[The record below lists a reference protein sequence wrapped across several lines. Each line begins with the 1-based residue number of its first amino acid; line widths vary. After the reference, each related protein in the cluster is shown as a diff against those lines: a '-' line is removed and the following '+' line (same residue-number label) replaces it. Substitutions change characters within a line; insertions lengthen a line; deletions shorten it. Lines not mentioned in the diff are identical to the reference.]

1 LGVRSSNLMS
11 GRGHGLPCPYFEPLP
26 EICFRRK
33 HSFVF
38 PMFPFLLAPP
48 HCCVF
53 MAASSSSELLS
64 PAEKRPRRAFDG
76 GALWPSLLTWAV
88 ALLFLGP
95 FLIRPVISVF
105 LGAITFPNEQGV
117 RSLRPGLLLLPLQ
130 NPLLR
135 EAIVNSF
142 YLAVLATLLASVL
155 ALPLA
160 YAAARLKFWGKSF
173 LTGMLLVPLLLPPL
187 VGAVGLKQMLAREG
201 FINTLLGRN
210 QNPIDFL
217 GTRFLGGHGPLLMV
231 VFVAALHLYPLVY
244 LNLSAAWA
252 NVDSSLEEAAENLG
266 ASPGRV
272 FRTVTLPLLLPGF
285 LSGALIV
292 FIFAFTDLGTPLVFG
307 FSKVAAVQIFN
318 AREDPNDPTGY
329 VLAFYLVV
337 LAALV
342 FWVSRRFLD
351 GGKIATL
358 ARGTRRARE
367 SNVSPFTGLLV
378 YALFFTVIGLSLL
391 PHFGVVI
398 ASFASDWTSRLWPAW
413 TTDNYVRVFSDP
425 TIPARDAIKI
435 SLFCATISMVVD
447 VLGGFA
453 LAYALVRGNIWA
465 RGLLDTLA
473 MLPLALPGLILA
485 FGLLMSY
492 RYTFLDPFINPL
504 PLLII
509 SYSIRRLPYA
519 LRSVSAGLQQM
530 SVTLEEASLNM
541 GASPLQTVWAVTRP
555 LVTANLIAAGLLTFA
570 FAVLEVSDSLILAVS
585 PDRVPIAQAILQ
597 LINATKLYP
606 ACALGVV
613 GMLLLSATFL
623 LVNRLLGKQLGALF
637 RA

>member
-1 LGVRSSNLMS
+1 
-11 GRGHGLPCPYFEPLP
+11 
-26 EICFRRK
+26 
-33 HSFVF
+33 
-38 PMFPFLLAPP
+38 
-48 HCCVF
+48 
-53 MAASSSSELLS
+53 MAASSVSNPLANAPVRSKRDLS
-64 PAEKRPRRAFDG
+64 
-76 GALWPSLLTWAV
+76 ALWPSILTWGI
-88 ALLFLGP
+88 ALLFFGP
-95 FLIRPVISVF
+95 FLIRPVVTVF
-105 LGAITFPNEQGV
+105 LGAISRLDPATNARVLDFH
-117 RSLRPGLLLLPLQ
+117 LLLLPLQ
-130 NPLLR
+130 SSLIKQS
-135 EAIVNSF
+135 IVNSF
-142 YLAVLATLLASVL
+142 YLAILATLAASL
-155 ALPLA
+155 IALPLA
-160 YAAARLKFWGKSF
+160 YASARLKFAGKSL
-173 LTGMLLVPLLLPPL
+173 LTGLLLVPLLLPPL

-217 GTRFLGGHGPLLMV
+217 GPRFLSGHGPLLMV

-244 LNLSAAWA
+244 LNLTAAWA

-266 ASPGRV
+266 ASPSRV
-272 FRTVTLPLLLPGF
+272 FRSVTLPLLLPGF

-318 AREDPNDPTGY
+318 LKTETNDPTGY

-337 LAALV
+337 LAGLV
-342 FWVSRRFLD
+342 FWISRRFLD

-367 SNVSPFTGLLV
+367 AEASPMVKVLV
-378 YALFFTVIGLSLL
+378 YILFFGVIGLSLL
-391 PHFGVVI
+391 PHFGVVL
-398 ASFASDWTSRLWPAW
+398 ASLASDWTSRLWPAW
-413 TTDNYVRVFSDP
+413 TTDNYVHVFTDP
-425 TIPARDAIKI
+425 TIPARDSIKI
-435 SLFCATISMVVD
+435 SLICASASMVLD
-447 VLGGFA
+447 VIGGFA
-453 LAYALVRGNIWA
+453 LAYALVRGKVWA

-485 FGLLMSY
+485 FGLLVSY
-492 RYTFLDPFINPL
+492 RYSALDPINNSPI

-509 SYSIRRLPYA
+509 SYAVRRLPYA
-519 LRSVSAGLQQM
+519 LRSVSAGLQQT

-541 GASPLQTVWAVTRP
+541 GASPIRTVWNITRP

-570 FAVLEVSDSLILAVS
+570 FAVLEVSDSLILAS
-585 PDRVPIAQAILQ
+585 SSDQVPIAQAIYQ
-597 LINATKLYP
+597 LVNASKLYP

-613 GMLLLSATFL
+613 GMGLLSATFL

>member
-1 LGVRSSNLMS
+1 MAFGKFVLNRFSRFGVLT
-11 GRGHGLPCPYFEPLP
+11 
-26 EICFRRK
+26 FRIR
-33 HSFVF
+33 HTE
-38 PMFPFLLAPP
+38 AD
-48 HCCVF
+48 F
-53 MAASSSSELLS
+53 MAVSSSELA
-64 PAEKRPRRAFDG
+64 PPVARVTRRLDMRAV
-76 GALWPSLLTWAV
+76 WPSFLTWGL
-88 ALLFLGP
+88 ALLFFGP
-95 FLIRPVISVF
+95 FLIRPVLSVL
-105 LGAITFPNEQGV
+105 LGAITLPNAAGV
-117 RSLRPGLLLLPLQ
+117 REVRFDLLLLPLQ
-130 NPLLR
+130 NQLMR
-135 EAIVNSF
+135 EGIVNSF
-142 YLAVLATLLASVL
+142 YLALLATLAASL
-155 ALPLA
+155 IALPLA
-160 YAAARLKFWGKSF
+160 YASARLRFWGKSF
-173 LTGMLLVPLLLPPL
+173 LTGLLLVPLLLPPL

-210 QNPIDFL
+210 RNPIDFL
-217 GTRFLGGHGPLLMV
+217 GSRFLDGHGPLLMV

-244 LNLSAAWA
+244 LNLTAAWS

-266 ASPGRV
+266 ASPSRV
-272 FRTVTLPLLLPGF
+272 FRSVTLPLLLPGF

-329 VLAFYLVV
+329 VLALYLVI
-337 LAALV
+337 LAAMV

-367 SNVSPFTGLLV
+367 ANVSPLAAVWV
-378 YALFFTVIGLSLL
+378 YALFFFVIALSLL
-391 PHFGVVI
+391 PHFGVVL

-413 TTDNYVRVFSDP
+413 TTDNYVRVFKDP
-425 TIPARDAIKI
+425 TIPARNAIQI
-435 SLFCATISMVVD
+435 SLFCAGVSMVLD

-453 LAYALVRGNIWA
+453 LAYALVRGKIWA

-485 FGLLMSY
+485 FGLLVSY
-492 RYTFLDPFINPL
+492 RFTPLDPFVNPL

-509 SYSIRRLPYA
+509 SYAVRRLPYA
-519 LRSVSAGLQQM
+519 LRSVAAGLQQT
-530 SVTLEEASLNM
+530 SVMLEEASLNM
-541 GASPLQTVWAVTRP
+541 GASPMRTVWNITRP
-555 LVTANLIAAGLLTFA
+555 LVTANLLAAGLLTFA

-585 PDRVPIAQAILQ
+585 PDKVPIAQAIYQ
-597 LINATKLYP
+597 LFGEGKIYP

>member
-1 LGVRSSNLMS
+1 
-11 GRGHGLPCPYFEPLP
+11 
-26 EICFRRK
+26 
-33 HSFVF
+33 
-38 PMFPFLLAPP
+38 
-48 HCCVF
+48 
-53 MAASSSSELLS
+53 MAVSSSELVPLIAPS
-64 PAEKRPRRAFDG
+64 PRRFHWRAV
-76 GALWPSLLTWAV
+76 WPSLLTWGL
-88 ALLFLGP
+88 ALLFFGP
-95 FLIRPVISVF
+95 FLIRPVVSVMV
-105 LGAITFPNEQGV
+105 GAITFPNATGV
-117 RSLRPGLLLLPLQ
+117 RELRFGLLLLPLQ
-130 NPLLR
+130 NPLMR

-142 YLAVLATLLASVL
+142 YLALLATLAASL
-155 ALPLA
+155 IALPLA
-160 YAAARLKFWGKSF
+160 YASARLRFWGKSF
-173 LTGMLLVPLLLPPL
+173 LTGLLLVPLLLPPL

-201 FINTLLGRN
+201 FINTLLHRN
-210 QNPIDFL
+210 QHPIDFL
-217 GTRFLGGHGPLLMV
+217 GSRFLNGHGPLLMV

-244 LNLSAAWA
+244 LNLTAAWS

-266 ASPGRV
+266 ASPSRV
-272 FRTVTLPLLLPGF
+272 FRSVTLPLLLPGF

-329 VLAFYLVV
+329 VLALYLVI
-337 LAALV
+337 LAAMV

-367 SNVSPFTGLLV
+367 TSVSPLVGALV
-378 YALFFTVIGLSLL
+378 YALFFAVISLSLL
-391 PHFGVVI
+391 PHFGVI
-398 ASFASDWTSRLWPAW
+398 LASFASDWTSRLWPAW
-413 TTDNYVRVFSDP
+413 TTDNYVRVFTDP
-425 TIPARDAIKI
+425 TIPAREAIKI
-435 SLFCATISMVVD
+435 SLFCAAVSMVLD

-453 LAYALVRGNIWA
+453 LAYALVRGQIWA

-485 FGLLMSY
+485 FGLLVSY
-492 RYTFLDPFINPL
+492 RFTFLDPFVNPL
-504 PLLII
+504 PLLIV
-509 SYSIRRLPYA
+509 SYSVRRLPYA
-519 LRSVSAGLQQM
+519 LRSVAAGLQQM

-541 GASPLQTVWAVTRP
+541 GASPLRTVWNITRP
-555 LVTANLIAAGLLTFA
+555 LVSANLLAAGLLTFA

-585 PDRVPIAQAILQ
+585 PDKIPIAQAIYQ
-597 LINATKLYP
+597 LVNSAKLFP

>member
-1 LGVRSSNLMS
+1 MAVSSGSRDNQLANARARSK
-11 GRGHGLPCPYFEPLP
+11 RDF
-26 EICFRRK
+26 
-33 HSFVF
+33 
-38 PMFPFLLAPP
+38 
-48 HCCVF
+48 
-53 MAASSSSELLS
+53 SSLI
-64 PAEKRPRRAFDG
+64 
-76 GALWPSLLTWAV
+76 PSLLTWGL

-95 FLIRPVISVF
+95 FLIRPVVTVLLS
-105 LGAITFPNEQGV
+105 AITVADPVTGARALNFA
-117 RSLRPGLLLLPLQ
+117 LLLLPLQ
-130 NPLLR
+130 NELAR
-135 EAIVNSF
+135 QSIINSF
-142 YLAVLATLLASVL
+142 YLGILTTIVSSII

-160 YAAARLKFWGKSF
+160 YASARLKFAGKGL
-173 LTGMLLVPLLLPPL
+173 LTGLLLIPLLLPPL

-217 GTRFLGGHGPLLMV
+217 GSRFLGGNGPLLMV
-231 VFVAALHLYPLVY
+231 VLVAALHLYPLVY

-266 ASPGRV
+266 ASPAQV
-272 FRTVTLPLLLPGF
+272 FRSVTLPLLLPGF

-307 FSKVAAVQIFN
+307 YDRVAAVQIFRTKD
-318 AREDPNDPTGY
+318 ALSDPTGY

-337 LAALV
+337 LAGVV
-342 FWVSRRFLD
+342 FWVSRRYLD

-367 SNVSPFTGLLV
+367 AQPSPLVSILV
-378 YALFFTVIGLSLL
+378 YLLFFVVIGLSLL
-391 PHFGVVI
+391 PHIGVI
-398 ASFASDWTSRLWPAW
+398 MASFASDWTSRLWPAW
-413 TTDNYVRVFSDP
+413 TLDNYVHVFTDP
-425 TIPARDAIKI
+425 TIPARDSIKL
-435 SLFCATISMVVD
+435 SLLCASASMIID
-447 VLGGFA
+447 VLAGFA
-453 LAYALVRGNIWA
+453 LAYALVRGKIWA

-485 FGLLMSY
+485 FGLLISY
-492 RYTFLDPFINPL
+492 RYTALDPFENPI

-509 SYSIRRLPYA
+509 SYAVRRLPYA

-541 GASPLQTVWAVTRP
+541 GATPLQTVWNVTRP

-570 FAVLEVSDSLILAVS
+570 FAVLEVSDSLILAAS
-585 PDRVPIAQAILQ
+585 SSQVPIAQAIYQ
-597 LINATKLYP
+597 LVTAAKMYP
-606 ACALGVV
+606 ACALGVI

-623 LVNRLLGKQLGALF
+623 IVNRLLGKQMGSLF
-637 RA
+637 KA

>member
-1 LGVRSSNLMS
+1 
-11 GRGHGLPCPYFEPLP
+11 
-26 EICFRRK
+26 
-33 HSFVF
+33 
-38 PMFPFLLAPP
+38 
-48 HCCVF
+48 
-53 MAASSSSELLS
+53 MAVSSSSEVLS
-64 PAEKRPRRAFDG
+64 STQKRPRRVFD
-76 GALWPSLLTWAV
+76 ARLVWPSLLTWGL

-95 FLIRPVISVF
+95 FLIRPVVSVL
-105 LGAITFPNEQGV
+105 LGAITFPNAQGV
-117 RSLRPGLLLLPLQ
+117 REIRPDFLLLPLQ
-130 NPLLR
+130 SPLMR
-135 EAIVNSF
+135 ESLVNSF
-142 YLAVLATLLASVL
+142 WIAILATLAASL
-155 ALPLA
+155 IALPLA
-160 YAAARLKFWGKSF
+160 YASARLKFAGKSL
-173 LTGMLLVPLLLPPL
+173 LTGLLLVPLLLPPL

-201 FINTLLGRN
+201 FINTLLGHN

-217 GTRFLGGHGPLLMV
+217 GSRFLGGHGPLLMV

-266 ASPGRV
+266 ASAARV

-307 FSKVAAVQIFN
+307 FSRVAAVQIFN
-318 AREDPNDPTGY
+318 AKDNTGDPAGY

-367 SNVSPFTGLLV
+367 TNVSPLVGLLV
-378 YALFFTVIGLSLL
+378 YALFFGVIGLSLL
-391 PHFGVVI
+391 PHFGVVL

-435 SLFCATISMVVD
+435 SLFCAALSMVID
-447 VLGGFA
+447 VLAGFA
-453 LAYALVRGNIWA
+453 LAYALVRGKIWA

-485 FGLLMSY
+485 FGLLISY
-492 RYTFLDPFINPL
+492 RYTALDPIQHSAL

-541 GASPLQTVWAVTRP
+541 GASPLQTVWNVTRP

-570 FAVLEVSDSLILAVS
+570 FAVLEVSDSLILVAS
-585 PDRVPIAQAILQ
+585 SSNQVPIAQAIYQ
-597 LINATKLYP
+597 LMIAGKLFP

-613 GMLLLSATFL
+613 GMMLLSATFL